1 MNEQYIY
8 SGSSSIAATFANY
21 IVEFKKYY
29 PDYRVTK
36 FNEYFDVYVYI
47 DNWTYDNE
55 NTSNPDVRTGTRSY
69 YFICPKKTRLCT
81 VTKDL
86 NCKKIDTFG
95 QSNSGATIPVF
106 LKLKKMVA
114 LFSVFRISTKLVN
127 MQINQK
133 IIVVITRVL
142 VIVVKSVEWDIG
154 IEVIKN
160 MAGLMTK
167 QLEMVMA
174 R

>member
-1 MNEQYIY
+1 
-8 SGSSSIAATFANY
+8 
-21 IVEFKKYY
+21 
-29 PDYRVTK
+29 
-36 FNEYFDVYVYI
+36 
-47 DNWTYDNE
+47 
-55 NTSNPDVRTGTRSY
+55 
-69 YFICPKKTRLCT
+69 
-81 VTKDL
+81 
-86 NCKKIDTFG
+86 
-95 QSNSGATIPVF
+95 
-106 LKLKKMVA
+106 MVA

-142 VIVVKSVEWDIG
+142 VIVAKSAEWDIG

>member
-1 MNEQYIY
+1 
-8 SGSSSIAATFANY
+8 
-21 IVEFKKYY
+21 
-29 PDYRVTK
+29 
-36 FNEYFDVYVYI
+36 
-47 DNWTYDNE
+47 
-55 NTSNPDVRTGTRSY
+55 
-69 YFICPKKTRLCT
+69 
-81 VTKDL
+81 
-86 NCKKIDTFG
+86 
-95 QSNSGATIPVF
+95 
-106 LKLKKMVA
+106 MVA

-142 VIVVKSVEWDIG
+142 VIVVKSAEWDIG